1 VSAPEVR
8 QDWAPCLA
16 VVGMHR
22 SGTSATA
29 GLLIGLGLDGPR
41 EEDLIP
47 ADTSNERGH
56 WESESVHQCN
66 AHILTALGATS
77 YAPPVVEPGWETQPR
92 FDAARRE
99 AAQWFTSTSSGR
111 PLVLKDPRLC
121 LTLPLWRTALPAR
134 LGAVLVLRDP
144 MEVARSLQARDHIP
158 VMLGLAMWDRY
169 LRSAA
174 SGLAGLPSL
183 VVEYDAMLANPV
195 KATESMSD
203 FLEQQLGVKAEMGT
217 RDAAAGRLD
226 AGLRHQDTERDEY
239 DDVVRPLRD
248 VYGVLAE
255 RRGSHEAWQPP
266 VLPPAPPWVDDV
278 VFLRREFA
286 SAVRELYWIKESRA
300 YRLVSGLWRLKG
312 GGASPL
318 EGPASGSAGAVDRET
333 L

>member
-1 VSAPEVR
+1 VSAPEVG
-8 QDWAPCLA
+8 QDRAPCVA

-41 EEDLIP
+41 EDDLIP
-47 ADTSNERGH
+47 ADSSNERGH

-77 YAPPVVEPGWETQPR
+77 YAPPVVENGWESEPR
-92 FDAARRE
+92 FDEERRE
-99 AAQWFTSTSSGR
+99 AVRWFTSTASGR

-144 MEVARSLQARDHIP
+144 LEVARSLQARDHIP

-169 LRSAA
+169 LRAA
-174 SGLAGLPSL
+174 AVGLAGLPSL
-183 VVEYDAMLANPV
+183 VLEYDAMLANPV
-195 KATESMSD
+195 KTTEAMSE
-203 FLEQQLGVKAEMGT
+203 FLEQLGVRAAESGA
-217 RDAAAGRLD
+217 RDTASGRLD
-226 AGLRHQDTERDEY
+226 PRLRHQAAERDEY
-239 DDVVRPLRD
+239 DDMARPLRD
-248 VYGVLAE
+248 IYGVLAE
-255 RRGSHEAWQPP
+255 RGGSHDAWEPP

-286 SAVRELYWIKESRA
+286 SAVRELYWVKESRA
-300 YRLVSGLWRLKG
+300 YRMVSGLWRIKG
-312 GGASPL
+312 ARPSPLPGSALPSADGASM
-318 EGPASGSAGAVDRET
+318 ET